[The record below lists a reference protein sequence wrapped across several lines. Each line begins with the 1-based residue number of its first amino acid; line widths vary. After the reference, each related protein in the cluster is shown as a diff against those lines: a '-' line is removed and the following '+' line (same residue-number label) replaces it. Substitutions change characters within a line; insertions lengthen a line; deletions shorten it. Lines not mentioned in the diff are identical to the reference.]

1 MGLEVVQIQVL
12 ALESVLWV
20 AGDVGG
26 DSVLAS
32 NKVGLLVEGSVLGRL
47 EDTLEPQLL
56 PNLLLK
62 SATSYVNGRKY
73 FNYLLEHHDL
83 LVSDTAVVELGCQ
96 ISIDGHLLGERRAN
110 KGCDGAKGLDGRL
123 HLC

>member
-32 NKVGLLVEGSVLGRL
+32 NKVGLLVEGSVLSRL

-56 PNLLLK
+56 PNLLLQ
-62 SATSYVNGRKY
+62 SATSHRITRG

-96 ISIDGHLLGERRAN
+96 ISVDGHLLGERRAN
-110 KGCDGAKGLDGRL
+110 KGCNGAKGLDGRL